1 MTPPLECRIPRAKGK
16 LNFEG
21 GEGDDEGRAEKAAKA
36 SKAQELGQDSSITPS
51 PALHA
56 IAMVK

>member
-1 MTPPLECRIPRAKGK
+1 MTPPLEGRTPQAKRK

-36 SKAQELGQDSSITPS
+36 PKAQELGQDSSITPS
-51 PALHA
+51 PALHV
-56 IAMVK
+56 MVK